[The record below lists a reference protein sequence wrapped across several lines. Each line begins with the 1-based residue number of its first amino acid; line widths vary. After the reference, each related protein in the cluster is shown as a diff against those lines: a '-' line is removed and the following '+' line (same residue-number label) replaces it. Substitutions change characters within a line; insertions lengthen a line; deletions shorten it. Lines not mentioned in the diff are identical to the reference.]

1 MSRLGKSP
9 SFKSETQKVKTLIR
23 RRKWQEVFTFMIFLL
38 LSLGFWY
45 LQTLQDEYE
54 IEIVIPVKYK
64 NVPTGKVLTGDN
76 PQEIIARVR
85 DRGTVL
91 INYSWFR
98 TFAPLE
104 IDVKALQKAGGHK
117 GTVTRRMIETS
128 ISKQLI
134 LSTSLL
140 SFEPSSIQIEYDDL
154 LKKNVP
160 VVLDLLVS
168 LEPGFQISDT
178 ITITPSKVE
187 AYADRAMLDTLL
199 TVKTV
204 SLNVENLNKTKELT
218 VGLQPIEGVHY
229 EPEEVK
235 VSIPVEEYTEKRLAL
250 PIQCDSVPGNYILR
264 MFPSSVELLF
274 KLPLSRFKEVSEAD
288 FEIRIPFHEFETHRE
303 AGELPIR
310 LTKRPA
316 RLSNPILTPEKIEFI
331 LEQK

>member
-1 MSRLGKSP
+1 
-9 SFKSETQKVKTLIR
+9 
-23 RRKWQEVFTFMIFLL
+23 
-38 LSLGFWY
+38 
-45 LQTLQDEYE
+45 
-54 IEIVIPVKYK
+54 
-64 NVPTGKVLTGDN
+64 
-76 PQEIIARVR
+76 
-85 DRGTVL
+85 
-91 INYSWFR
+91 
-98 TFAPLE
+98 
-104 IDVKALQKAGGHK
+104 
-117 GTVTRRMIETS
+117 
-128 ISKQLI
+128 
-134 LSTSLL
+134 
-140 SFEPSSIQIEYDDL
+140 
-154 LKKNVP
+154 
-160 VVLDLLVS
+160 
-168 LEPGFQISDT
+168 
-178 ITITPSKVE
+178 
-187 AYADRAMLDTLL
+187 MLDTLL